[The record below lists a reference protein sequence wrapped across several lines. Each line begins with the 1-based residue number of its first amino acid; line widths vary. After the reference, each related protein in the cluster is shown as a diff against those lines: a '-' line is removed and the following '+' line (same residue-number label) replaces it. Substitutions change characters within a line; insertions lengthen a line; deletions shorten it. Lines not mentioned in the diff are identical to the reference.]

1 MLFKG
6 QVTTESLLSLK
17 VVKCVNSQLIG
28 APIVVYDKCTRQT
41 HCSQNV
47 ITLFKSWDFLGNRPT
62 LGKNKHCEKV
72 LLSKSIFHKICDDDS
87 DGNDKYDYFMMIVMI
102 KNRKITWLWS
112 QNLCNNHE
120 FFSPMEHTAEI
131 WEAIVTNEFKY
142 VLHFWKIL
150 YSIFI
155 QPKMSFSGSIKVSI
169 VVDIFHPPNS
179 TFSCTQF
186 NLQRQWT
193 SQKKQK

>member
-62 LGKNKHCEKV
+62 LGKNKHCKKV
-72 LLSKSIFHKICDDDS
+72 LLSKSIFHKMCDDDS

-112 QNLCNNHE
+112 QNIPIYAITMI
-120 FFSPMEHTAEI
+120 FFSNGAYCWDLGSHSNK
-131 WEAIVTNEFKY
+131 W
-142 VLHFWKIL
+142 
-150 YSIFI
+150 I
-155 QPKMSFSGSIKVSI
+155 QICFAFLKDF
-169 VVDIFHPPNS
+169 IFHFHS
-179 TFSCTQF
+179 AKDVF
-186 NLQRQWT
+186 
-193 SQKKQK
+193 